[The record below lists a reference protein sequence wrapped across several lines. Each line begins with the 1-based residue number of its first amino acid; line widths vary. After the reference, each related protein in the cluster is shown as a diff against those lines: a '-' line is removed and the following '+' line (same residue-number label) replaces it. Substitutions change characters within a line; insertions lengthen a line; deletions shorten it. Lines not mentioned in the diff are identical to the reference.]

1 VSPWLA
7 IIYDSTPPRFDMG
20 ENIGMPGEP
29 VLYDAL
35 GGRAGCH
42 KLSEMFYARVAQ
54 DRILRPLFPGHL
66 KCTIDAFAA
75 FLVQFLG
82 GPSEYS
88 ERRWWLSLHESHLRF
103 KIGRKERD
111 AWMKCM
117 SATLNDLPI
126 EEPLRGALR
135 SFFQQSS
142 AFLVNDSKAQVEM
155 PADCLHQEIATR
167 WNAQRSIEETVAVIR
182 KGHADRAIALMESPA
197 LRDHCA
203 RDRAALVSLLAIMNG
218 GKHPVLFDYVR
229 SRLTADPA
237 LARQRYHYGRT
248 LLHEAAGEGSL
259 PMVQLLLQL
268 GADPKAT
275 DQGGLTPLYSA
286 GNGIASAGDVVRALA
301 HAGANVN
308 TQSGVKRCTALHM
321 AARRGNVA
329 VAEALLQHG
338 ANIEARDSLGE
349 TPLRRAVNCGKIDVA
364 ALLLA
369 HGANVH
375 SKDNKGKSVREAAR
389 TAAMKHA
396 LG

>member
-1 VSPWLA
+1 MS
-7 IIYDSTPPRFDMG
+7 
-20 ENIGMPGEP
+20 ENIEMPGEP

-54 DRILRPLFPGHL
+54 DPILRPLFPGHL

-88 ERRWWLSLHESHLRF
+88 ESRWWLSLRESHSRF

-117 SATLNDLPI
+117 SKTLDDLAI

-142 AFLVNDSKAQVEM
+142 AFLVNDSKAQVEVSDKM
-155 PADCLHQEIATR
+155 PPDRPHREIATR
-167 WNAQRSIEETVAVIR
+167 WDGQRSIEETVAVIR
-182 KGHADRAIALMESPA
+182 KGDADRVIALMESPT

-203 RDRAALVSLLAIMNG
+203 RDRAALVSLLAIMNAS
-218 GKHPVLFDYVR
+218 KHPVLMKYVR
-229 SRLTADPA
+229 SRLTNDPA

-248 LLHEAAGEGSL
+248 LLHEAAGDGNLST
-259 PMVQLLLQL
+259 VQLLLQL
-268 GADPKAT
+268 GAEPNAT
-275 DQGGLTPLYSA
+275 AQAGHTPLYSA
-286 GNGIASAGDVVRALA
+286 GNECDIASGGDVVRALA
-301 HAGANVN
+301 QAGANVN

-329 VAEALLQHG
+329 VAEALLEQG
-338 ANIEARDSLGE
+338 ANIEARDFMGE
-349 TPLRRAVNCGKIDVA
+349 TPLRRAVNCGKVEVA

-375 SKDNKGKSVREAAR
+375 SKDRKGKSVREAAR
-389 TAAMKHA
+389 TAAMKQL